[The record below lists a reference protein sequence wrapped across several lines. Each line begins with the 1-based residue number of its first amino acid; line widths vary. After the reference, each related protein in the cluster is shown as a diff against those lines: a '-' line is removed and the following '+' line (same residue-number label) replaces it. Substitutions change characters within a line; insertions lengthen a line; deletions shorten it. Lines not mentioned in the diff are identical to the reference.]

1 MLQALAFCRRNI
13 GSIWWSLPWPA
24 FHGLCQGSCYGDP
37 ASLGTDR
44 PVLSY
49 GSPRYRYT
57 FAYAAGELL
66 RDRPIFDAILEDDL
80 KVRFPKTAKKD
91 QLQRNPYV
99 YEAAVESGSL
109 AEGKSLKELKF
120 PGKALVVSVRRG
132 DSTLIPDASL
142 VLMPGDYLYILPN
155 EARISDLTGLLKTQ
169 EKE

>member
-1 MLQALAFCRRNI
+1 MTLF
-13 GSIWWSLPWPA
+13 S
-24 FHGLCQGSCYGDP
+24 
-37 ASLGTDR
+37 
-44 PVLSY
+44 
-49 GSPRYRYT
+49 
-57 FAYAAGELL
+57 
-66 RDRPIFDAILEDDL
+66 
-80 KVRFPKTAKKD
+80 KTAKKD

-169 EKE
+169 EKEVLCQILGC